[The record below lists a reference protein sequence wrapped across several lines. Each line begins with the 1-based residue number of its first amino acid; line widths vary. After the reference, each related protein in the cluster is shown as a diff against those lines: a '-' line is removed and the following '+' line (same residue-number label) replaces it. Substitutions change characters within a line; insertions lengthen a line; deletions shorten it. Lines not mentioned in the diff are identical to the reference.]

1 MKRKKRPAAV
11 ALPSRRRVAL
21 LIDFSRWYGRGLLS
35 GIAKFVREHHEW
47 SVQSEE
53 WRWSDPI
60 PAWFRNWKGS
70 GVIAWVET
78 PALAAVIRSL
88 KVPAV
93 DVRGS
98 VPDCGL
104 PMIDTDNELVADLV
118 AEHLIE
124 RGFRHFAFC
133 GFVGANYSDKRSHCF
148 QQRVNRSGFACSVY
162 QPPDTSRNAQTIELE
177 KRGLLF
183 QDHLA
188 AWLKSLPKPIGIMA
202 CNDIRGQQVMDTCRQ
217 LDLVVPEEVA
227 VVGVDNDEIFCEL
240 SDPPL
245 SSVALDTVRAG
256 HAAATLLERMMSGG
270 KSPSRPNL
278 IPPLGIVTRRSS
290 DVLAMN
296 DRQLATGTRFLRA
309 HAFEAI
315 SMNDVARAAGI
326 SRRAFERRFAAQV
339 GRAPKE
345 EVMRLRMER
354 VKELLTSTDWP
365 LAQIARKTG
374 FKHGEYLHRT
384 FSEKTGTLPGEFRK
398 KAQSSSPE
406 RFSFRPFVQ
415 NARA

>member
-1 MKRKKRPAAV
+1 MRKKAPLKTV
-11 ALPSRRRVAL
+11 IQQPRRRVAL

-47 SVQSEE
+47 SVQCEE

-60 PAWFRNWKGS
+60 PAWFRNWKGD

-98 VPDCGL
+98 VPTCGL
-104 PMIDTDNELVADLV
+104 PMVDTNNQLVSNLV

-124 RGFRHFAFC
+124 RSFRHYAFC
-133 GFVGANYSDKRSHCF
+133 GFVGANYSDKRSRWF
-148 QQRVNRSGFACSVY
+148 QELLKHAGFDCSVY
-162 QPPDTSRNAQTIELE
+162 NPPDTSRDAQTIELE

-188 AWLKSLPKPIGIMA
+188 GWLKSLPKPVGIMA
-202 CNDIRGQQVMDTCRQ
+202 CNDIRGQQVMDCSRR
-217 LDLVVPEEVA
+217 LDLIVPEEVA

-245 SSVALDTVRAG
+245 SSVALDTLQIG
-256 HAAATLLERMMSGG
+256 YGAATLLEQMMART
-270 KSPSRPNL
+270 KPPAEPIL

-309 HAFEAI
+309 HAFEPI
-315 SMNDVARAAGI
+315 TMDDVARAAGI
-326 SRRAFERRFAAQV
+326 SRRAFERRFVAHV

-354 VKELLTSTDWP
+354 VKELLANTGWT
-365 LAQIARKTG
+365 LAQIARNTG
-374 FKHGEYLHRT
+374 FKHSEYLHRA
-384 FSEKTGTLPGEFRK
+384 FSQKTGTTPGRFRRNAKLESVGHLPFR
-398 KAQSSSPE
+398 
-406 RFSFRPFVQ
+406 RFSH
-415 NARA
+415 

>member
-1 MKRKKRPAAV
+1 VSKKTQIN
-11 ALPSRRRVAL
+11 ALIQTPRRRVAL

-60 PAWFRNWKGS
+60 PAWFRNWKGD

-98 VPDCGL
+98 VPTCGL
-104 PMIDTDNELVADLV
+104 PMVDTNNQLVANLV
-118 AEHLIE
+118 AEHLME
-124 RGFRHFAFC
+124 RGFHQYAFC
-133 GFVGANYSDKRSHCF
+133 GFVGANYSDSRSRWF
-148 QQRVNRSGFACSVY
+148 QQRLSEAGFACSVY
-162 QPPDTSRNAQTIELE
+162 NPPDSSRDAQTIELE

-183 QDHLA
+183 QNHLA
-188 AWLKSLPKPIGIMA
+188 DWLKSLPKPVGIMA
-202 CNDIRGQQVMDTCRQ
+202 CNDIRGQQVMDRCRH

-245 SSVALDTVRAG
+245 SSVALDTSRIG
-256 HAAATLLERMMSGG
+256 HGTASLLEAMMTGAKPPG
-270 KSPSRPNL
+270 KSIL

-296 DRQLATGTRFLRA
+296 DRQLSTGTRFLRA

-315 SMNDVARAAGI
+315 TMNDVARAAGI
-326 SRRAFERRFAAQV
+326 SRRAFERRFVAHV
-339 GRAPKE
+339 GRAPKAE
-345 EVMRLRMER
+345 AMRLRMER
-354 VKELLTSTDWP
+354 VKELLVNTDWP

-374 FKHGEYLHRT
+374 FKHSEYLHRSFT
-384 FSEKTGTLPGEFRK
+384 KRIGTTPGKFRK
-398 KAQSSSPE
+398 RAKLASGDHAPFR
-406 RFSFRPFVQ
+406 RFSSQV
-415 NARA
+415 